1 MADVGALQQALL
13 ALQQLDCATADPL
26 AVSQALQSV
35 IAFERSPHQ
44 ITRAVLAGAIASPL
58 FKILPSS
65 CLLNTTHTPPFSLSS
80 VFCSQ
85 TNAHKH
91 KHKQTPRCKLRVWC
105 G

>member
-65 CLLNTTHTPPFSLSS
+65 CLLNTPPFLLSS

-85 TNAHKH
+85 TNAHEH

>member
-65 CLLNTTHTPPFSLSS
+65 CLLNTPPPFSFPLSS
-80 VFCSQ
+80 VHKQ
-85 TNAHKH
+85 MPTNTNT
-91 KHKQTPRCKLRVWC
+91 QTPRCKLRVWC